1 MARISRGLS
10 RRINVLA
17 DKTLLAAYAGQTRNL
32 RPRHLAAAA
41 RDARASSAPAPA
53 SRERIAWGGLLAG
66 LAAGLG
72 LLAFVAWQAQEAP
85 PPGALSARP
94 SPTPPAASPNTTAPA
109 PAPANTPDMT
119 ALASQTGHW
128 LARAAPETFVI
139 QLASA
144 KDAAEAAVLLQ
155 EFSALPTPRPL
166 RVLYG
171 LSQGRAA
178 WMILAGEF
186 PGRNEAMAALQGL
199 PEQNS
204 GSRFLRTVGKMRT
217 VVLPSG

>member
-1 MARISRGLS
+1 M
-10 RRINVLA
+10 
-17 DKTLLAAYAGQTRNL
+17 
-32 RPRHLAAAA
+32 
-41 RDARASSAPAPA
+41 
-53 SRERIAWGGLLAG
+53 
-66 LAAGLG
+66 
-72 LLAFVAWQAQEAP
+72 
-85 PPGALSARP
+85 
-94 SPTPPAASPNTTAPA
+94 
-109 PAPANTPDMT
+109 
-119 ALASQTGHW
+119 ALARQTGRW
-128 LARAAPETFVI
+128 LARATPETFVI

-155 EFSALPTPRPL
+155 EFSALSIPQPL

-186 PGRNEAMAALQGL
+186 PGRNEAMAAMQSL